1 MPADFSSF
9 NWGALLEKALD
20 SRIAE
25 MLVAVGLIALVLHYI
40 AYPLQHIPDKMD
52 VLIVKLSELQN
63 DVKNCSPPTVENKI
77 ASSKR

>member
-1 MPADFSSF
+1 MPPDFSSF
-9 NWGALLEKALD
+9 TWGTLLEKALD

-25 MLVAVGLIALVLHYI
+25 MLVAVGLIALVLHHI

-63 DVKNCSPPTVENKI
+63 DVKSCSPLTNEHHI
-77 ASSKR
+77 ASSK